1 MSFSIN
7 SDVLDKLTSY
17 CEERGCS
24 RSWVMSRALEAYLAQ
39 CIEDKTDYEIG
50 ACAWKEFEQSDE
62 KTYSAED
69 VFAEAGL

>member
-1 MSFSIN
+1 
-7 SDVLDKLTSY
+7 
-17 CEERGCS
+17 
-24 RSWVMSRALEAYLAQ
+24 MSRAIEVYLAQ

-69 VFAEAGL
+69 VFAETGL